1 MNLTTQNFDQ
11 TLEKNKVMMV
21 DFWAE
26 WCSPCRMLTPIVEEV
41 ENLMPNNVAK
51 VNIEQERDLA
61 VRFGIRSIPTVII
74 FKEGEIMERI
84 PGISSKDTYI
94 DKLKYYMN

>member
-11 TLEKNKVMMV
+11 TLEKNKVMIV

-74 FKEGEIMERI
+74 FKNGEIMERI
-84 PGISSKDTYI
+84 PGISSKDTYL

>member
-1 MNLTTQNFDQ
+1 MNLTKENFDK
-11 TLEKNKVMMV
+11 TLEKNRVVMV

-26 WCSPCRMLTPIVEEV
+26 WCSPCRMLTPIVDEV
-41 ENLMPNNVAK
+41 QNLMPNNVAK
-51 VNIEQERDLA
+51 VNIEQEKDLA

-74 FKEGEIMERI
+74 FKDGEIMERI
-84 PGISSKDTYI
+84 PGISNKGTYI

>member
-74 FKEGEIMERI
+74 FKNGEIMERI
-84 PGISSKDTYI
+84 PGISSKDTYL
-94 DKLKYYMN
+94 DKLKDYMN

>member
-74 FKEGEIMERI
+74 FKNGEIMERI
-84 PGISSKDTYI
+84 PGISSKDTYL

>member
-74 FKEGEIMERI
+74 FKNGEIMERI
-84 PGISSKDTYI
+84 PGIYSKDTYL

>member
-1 MNLTTQNFDQ
+1 MNLTKENFDK
-11 TLEKNKVMMV
+11 TIEKNRVVMV

-26 WCSPCRMLTPIVEEV
+26 WCSPCRMLTPIVDEV
-41 ENLMPNNVAK
+41 QNLMPNNVAK
-51 VNIEQERDLA
+51 VNIEQEKDLA

-74 FKEGEIMERI
+74 FKDGEIMERI
-84 PGISSKDTYI
+84 PGISNKGTYI

>member
-1 MNLTTQNFDQ
+1 MNLTKENFDK
-11 TLEKNKVMMV
+11 TLEKNRVVMV

-41 ENLMPNNVAK
+41 QNLMPNNVAK
-51 VNIEQERDLA
+51 VNIEKEKDLA

-74 FKEGEIMERI
+74 FKDGEIMERI
-84 PGISSKDTYI
+84 PGISNKGTYI